1 MYHVVQEIDEAIKS
15 LDYLHMLFDKV
26 LSQTLS
32 TDIWRATTT
41 TSSDYS
47 AEVNF
52 LFLAFGILNNGL
64 DTGTWH
70 FMIMIT
76 SAKESATEQGG
87 KFKTPMAH
95 NRLIKVN
102 PPPRPGANGLLMPE
116 ISWIKP
122 VTVYFSTQK
131 NVKGYFIVLNL

>member
-15 LDYLHMLFDKV
+15 LDYLHMLFDQV

-52 LFLAFGILNNGL
+52 LSLAFGILNNGL
-64 DTGTWH
+64 DTDT
-70 FMIMIT
+70 
-76 SAKESATEQGG
+76 
-87 KFKTPMAH
+87 
-95 NRLIKVN
+95 
-102 PPPRPGANGLLMPE
+102 
-116 ISWIKP
+116 
-122 VTVYFSTQK
+122 
-131 NVKGYFIVLNL
+131 